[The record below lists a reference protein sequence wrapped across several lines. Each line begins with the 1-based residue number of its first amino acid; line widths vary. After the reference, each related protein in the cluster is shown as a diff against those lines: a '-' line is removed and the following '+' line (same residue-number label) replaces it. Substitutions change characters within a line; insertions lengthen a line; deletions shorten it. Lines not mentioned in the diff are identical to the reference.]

1 MGRRRADRRMLRRA
15 AAAACL
21 LLALYSLLAAA
32 ASLAGPTSAG
42 DAAVR
47 KASGLARPALPGL
60 VLVMAVVL
68 GVVMVAVTRRARTR
82 LEPPETSRPGLRRV
96 LTPPRSG

>member
-1 MGRRRADRRMLRRA
+1 MLRRA

-21 LLALYSLLAAA
+21 LLALYSLLAAG
-32 ASLAGPTSAG
+32 ASVATPTTAG
-42 DAAVR
+42 DADAR
-47 KASGLARPALPGL
+47 KASGLARPGLPGL

-68 GVVMVAVTRRARTR
+68 GIVMVAVTRRARTR
-82 LEPPETSRPGLRRV
+82 LEPPATSRPRLRGV